1 MTFPLIPTRD
11 DIRQLASAREGNLA
25 DVPFSVLLLAL
36 ATEGKSAVV
45 ELRRNALE
53 KQIVLDDG
61 VPVDCRSNIAT
72 ESLGRFLVS
81 IGKLAEAD
89 YQTALS
95 AAASRHLAV
104 EDILAER
111 RLVDAAEL
119 YRILQQNLGRK
130 LLDAFTWKSGTFQVS
145 SDVPPVD
152 SPLRV
157 KAAQLIL
164 TGVLKF
170 EAQERVDAAIETVQG
185 RFLTA
190 GSSPLFPLD
199 DLRLNPEQS
208 KVVTA
213 LRRGGDLATIRAATA
228 LPEDEADRLLYTFLL
243 LGVAGVTSAQPAKV
257 PALELELELP
267 EPPALPP
274 PAAAT
279 PAGTPLRLEVE
290 LPLSPPPFMRD
301 DSAVRRPAAPASSL
315 DDSAVRRP
323 PAAAPADESLAASR
337 DELMR
342 TYISFKRK
350 DAYELLGIEE
360 TASIGTVVRAYMKF
374 AEAFLP
380 SRFGDP
386 EGSDSMREKAQEIFL
401 AGARAYGEL
410 ADPDRRAALLAR
422 RAKRR
427 ESPLSPGAAEGPLG
441 KGAMIDPEALYRNGR
456 ELSDAGDH
464 REALSY
470 FEMAAD
476 VDAQNGTYAAEL
488 AWCRFQLMISTA
500 NHTLKVLRNAM
511 RIDPN
516 CGAAYLYVGRV
527 HATLGNKLEAE
538 GYIRKSM
545 TLMPRDK
552 RPHEALRSLAAAR

>member
-72 ESLGRFLVS
+72 ETLGRFLVS

-208 KVVTA
+208 KLVIA

-243 LGVAGVTSAQPAKV
+243 LGVAGVTTAQPAKV

-267 EPPALPP
+267 EPVAPPP
-274 PAAAT
+274 PAAAA
-279 PAGTPLRLEVE
+279 PAGAPLRLEVE
-290 LPLSPPPFMRD
+290 LPLSPPPFIRD
-301 DSAVRRPAAPASSL
+301 DSAARRPAP
-315 DDSAVRRP
+315 
-323 PAAAPADESLAASR
+323 AAPADENLAASR

-374 AEAFLP
+374 AESFLP

-441 KGAMIDPEALYRNGR
+441 KGAMIDPEALYRKGR